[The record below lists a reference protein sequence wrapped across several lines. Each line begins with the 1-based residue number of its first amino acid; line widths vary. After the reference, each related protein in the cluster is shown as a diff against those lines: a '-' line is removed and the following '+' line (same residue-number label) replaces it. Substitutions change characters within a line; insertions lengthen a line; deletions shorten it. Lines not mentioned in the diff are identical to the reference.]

1 MSRAPAGYI
10 AWPHPSPLLDGLG
23 ELWQHASTTGRFG
36 FPVDEPKLNARELL
50 HAGAI
55 STIADVCLGHTM
67 AAATDP
73 PTPLVTANLNVTFV
87 GAGHRDRWIDVF
99 AQAHR
104 VGRRLATGEVTF
116 LDEDRIVAHATAV
129 FIPLPRTP

>member
-1 MSRAPAGYI
+1 
-10 AWPHPSPLLDGLG
+10 
-23 ELWQHASTTGRFG
+23 G
-36 FPVDEPKLNARELL
+36 FTVDRPKLNARGLL

-55 STIADVCLGHTM
+55 ATIADVCLGHTM
-67 AAATDP
+67 AASTDP

-87 GAGHRDRWIDVF
+87 GPGHRDRWIDVF

-104 VGRRLATGEVTF
+104 VGRRLATGEITF
-116 LDEDRIVAHATAV
+116 IDEDRIVAQATAV